1 MSRTA
6 SPAIARFL
14 PIGAMVLAMLSVQ
27 SGAAI
32 AKRLFPMVG
41 SEGATTLRLVISAAL
56 MVVVWRPW
64 KARITRAN
72 ALPLIGYGLALG
84 IMNLTFYLA
93 LRTIPLGIAVAI
105 EFVGPLTV
113 ALMQSRRPIDFL
125 WVGLAAAGLL
135 LLLPI
140 GGLSKGLDPVGVGF
154 ALVAGVCWALY
165 IVFGQKAGAEH
176 GGRTVALGSLI
187 AALLVTPFGVARAGA
202 GLIDPH
208 VLPIG
213 LAVALLSSAIP
224 YSLEMFALT
233 RVPTR
238 VFGTLMSLEPA
249 IGAMTAFLIIGERL
263 SPIQLLAI
271 ALVIAASAGVVAVG
285 ERKAAEPELMT

>member
-1 MSRTA
+1 
-6 SPAIARFL
+6 
-14 PIGAMVLAMLSVQ
+14 MVLAMLSVQ

-32 AKRLFPMVG
+32 AKRLFPLVG
-41 SEGATTLRLVISAAL
+41 SEGATTLRLVISAVL

-64 KARITRAN
+64 KAKITRAN

-84 IMNLTFYLA
+84 TMNLTFYLA
-93 LRTIPLGIAVAI
+93 LRTTPLGIAVAI
-105 EFVGPLTV
+105 EFIGPLTV

-125 WVGLAAAGLL
+125 WVGLAVAGLL